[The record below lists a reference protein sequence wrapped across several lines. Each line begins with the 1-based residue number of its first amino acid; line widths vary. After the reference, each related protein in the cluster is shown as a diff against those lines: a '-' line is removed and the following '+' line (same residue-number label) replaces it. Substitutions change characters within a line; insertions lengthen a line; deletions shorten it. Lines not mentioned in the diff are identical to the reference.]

1 MGAPVID
8 ISIVKGKTFEFMYR
22 YAEHELVYLPIAAMP
37 NTAPVRL
44 TITNHGIP
52 DGWPVRIE
60 GVRQPV
66 ELNSADDAYY
76 IATSINADT
85 IELNTVRADQWRA
98 FTAGG
103 LVILNRPF
111 DLTSCAARM
120 QIRDRVD
127 GKMLLSFSSDP
138 FATPVPD
145 GSITVDVELA
155 ALIVRLNASKTT
167 DIEWTRAVYDLELTT
182 PDGGV
187 YPVTAVS
194 KVTVGEEVTR

>member
-8 ISIVKGKTFEFMYR
+8 INIVKGKTFEFMYR
-22 YAEHELVYLPIAAMP
+22 YAEHELLYLPITAMP

-44 TITNHGIP
+44 TITGHGIP

-66 ELNSADDAYY
+66 ELNSAEDSFY
-76 IATSINADT
+76 IATSVDANT
-85 IELNTVRADQWRA
+85 IELNTVRADQWRT
-98 FTAGG
+98 FSAGG

-127 GKMLLSFSSDP
+127 GKVLLNFSSDP
-138 FATPVPD
+138 FAVPVPD

-155 ALIVRLNASKTT
+155 ALVVRLNASKTT
-167 DIEWTRAVYDLELTT
+167 DIEWLRAVYDLELIT
-182 PDGGV
+182 PDGAV
-187 YPVTAVS
+187 YPVTAIS